1 LAGPCALG
9 RARSAARKRPSP
21 LALEPEPA
29 RPNFDS
35 ERTRA
40 MKLTKS
46 ISRVLLAGAL
56 GALPAA
62 SALAEDTVPATGE
75 DCHPM
80 TQPQQGSALEQGE
93 AAVAHAQ
100 AADEAQAKA
109 DHYDQRVELYES
121 FGAVAYKTGELQRA
135 AQSAYKYHAEAAEYR
150 ALAGEATPVQ
160 CAPTPNAPAFAPV
173 R

>member
-1 LAGPCALG
+1 
-9 RARSAARKRPSP
+9 
-21 LALEPEPA
+21 
-29 RPNFDS
+29 
-35 ERTRA
+35 

-62 SALAEDTVPATGE
+62 SALAEDTVPATCE
-75 DCHPM
+75 DCSQAA
-80 TQPQQGSALEQGE
+80 QPQQGSPLEQAE
-93 AAVAHAQ
+93 ATAAHAQ

-109 DHYDQRVELYES
+109 DHYDRRVELYQS
-121 FGAVAYKTGELQRA
+121 FGAAAYKTGEVQRA
-135 AQSAYKYHAEAAEYR
+135 AQSAYKYHQQAGEYR

-160 CAPTPNAPAFAPV
+160 CSPATNPPAFAPV